1 MREQTGT
8 VEGTTVRQL
17 KLKHRVEVIGLDPA
31 RPARHAGL
39 APTH

>member
-17 KLKHRVEVIGLDPA
+17 KHRVEVIGLDPV
-31 RPARHAGL
+31 RPARHTGL
-39 APTH
+39 APAH